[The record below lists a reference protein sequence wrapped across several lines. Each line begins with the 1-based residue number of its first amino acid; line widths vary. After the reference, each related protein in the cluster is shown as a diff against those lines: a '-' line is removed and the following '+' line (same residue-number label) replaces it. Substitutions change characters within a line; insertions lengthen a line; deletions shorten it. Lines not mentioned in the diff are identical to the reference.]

1 MSRSGALELRVPP
14 PVVALVAL
22 ALMWLVASLLPWRI
36 AVPDAGWIGG
46 ACAALGFSIEAAG
59 IAFFLRVRT
68 TPNPMRPERAS
79 TLVTGGP
86 YRFTRN
92 PMYLGWL
99 PVLLGWAIALQS
111 PASLLVVPLFA
122 AYLTRFQILPE
133 ERALRA
139 KFGAAFD
146 AYAAR
151 VPRWL

>member
-1 MSRSGALELRVPP
+1 MSRLELRVPP
-14 PVVALVAL
+14 PVVALVAVG
-22 ALMWLVASLLPWRI
+22 LMWLVAALLPWRV
-36 AVPDAGWIGG
+36 AVPDASWIGG
-46 ACAALGFSIEAAG
+46 ACAAFGFSIEAAG
-59 IAFFLRVRT
+59 VFVFMRART
-68 TPNPMRPERAS
+68 SPNPMRPDKAS

-111 PASLLVVPLFA
+111 PVALVVLPLFA

-139 KFGAAFD
+139 KFGEAFD